1 MSAPLAVGV
10 QPRAWLVRPRASSS
24 SSSRGS
30 ANRRVCRI
38 SSATS
43 SIASFPVTRARQ
55 RRRPR
60 LDGVAF
66 HRRATVRAA
75 SSVDDDGANADDDA
89 APARVNASRPP
100 PGAEVDLSSLSARF
114 KEVATPF
121 WVDPSSSGNARLLL
135 IVVVCMTLGTTAISV
150 GFNFLGRDFYNSIAE
165 KNPEDF
171 DRLLKTYIAAIAGA
185 IPVFVFRDYYQ
196 QVLTLKWRGWMTERY
211 VEKYLDERNFY
222 HIQTGSVIDNPDQR
236 IVDDISAFTSQTLGL
251 AFTLLNAGIDLVSFS
266 GILFGIYKPL
276 VGVLFVYAAGGT
288 LISAKLGQPLVGLN
302 FNQER
307 READFRY
314 GLVRVRE
321 NAESIAFYGG
331 EAAERSGLVGRLR
344 AALDNLGDLLIA
356 TRNVD
361 FFTSCYRYLV
371 TFLPAAVVAPLY
383 FKGEIEFGVINQSSS
398 AFSHILGD
406 VSLVV
411 YQIER
416 LASFSAVTDR
426 LGQMTEVLN
435 GPASR
440 LVAPPGPA
448 GDAKIARGEIVADA
462 ARSAMHAAT
471 ASVTGGLNGTAR
483 IEQAAESA
491 ESKSPERLRLAGL
504 TVRTPGAYGAQRPPL
519 VTDLDL
525 TLTST
530 SSVLIMGPSGAGK
543 TSLLRAVAGLWEQG
557 AGEVDGPR
565 RRRGTSS
572 TDPRPATPRTSR
584 RTAASTSSRSAR
596 TWCWARFGSSYSTRR
611 GSSRSA
617 PSIPRLS
624 PSGPRTRTRAGTGR
638 G

>member
-1 MSAPLAVGV
+1 MDLGAVFGRFKQV
-10 QPRAWLVRPRASSS
+10 AMPFWTDPKSSS
-24 SSSRGS
+24 
-30 ANRRVCRI
+30 
-38 SSATS
+38 
-43 SIASFPVTRARQ
+43 
-55 RRRPR
+55 
-60 LDGVAF
+60 
-66 HRRATVRAA
+66 
-75 SSVDDDGANADDDA
+75 
-89 APARVNASRPP
+89 
-100 PGAEVDLSSLSARF
+100 
-114 KEVATPF
+114 
-121 WVDPSSSGNARLLL
+121 NARWLLAG
-135 IVVVCMTLGTTAISV
+135 VVGLTLGTTAISV

-165 KNPEDF
+165 KQPEEF
-171 DRLLKTYIAAIAGA
+171 DRLLKTYIAVIAGA
-185 IPVFVFRDYYQ
+185 IPVFVMRDYYQ
-196 QVLTLKWRGWMTERY
+196 SVLTLKWRAWMTEAY
-211 VEKYLDERNFY
+211 VAKYLDRRNFY
-222 HIQTGSVIDNPDQR
+222 HIQTGSIIDNPDQR
-236 IVDDISAFTSQTLGL
+236 IVDDIANFTTTSLGL
-251 AFTLLNAGIDLVSFS
+251 GFTILNAGIDLVSFS
-266 GILFGIYKPL
+266 GILLGIYKPL
-276 VGVLFVYAAGGT
+276 VGVLFVYSLGGT
-288 LISAKLGQPLVGLN
+288 LISARLGQPLVGLN
-302 FNQER
+302 FEQEA

-321 NAESIAFYGG
+321 NAESIAFYQG
-331 EAAERSGLVGRLR
+331 EAAERGALVVRLR
-344 AALDNLGDLLIA
+344 SAVDNFGELLKA
-356 TRNVD
+356 TRSVD
-361 FFTSCYRYLV
+361 FFTSFYRYMV

-383 FKGEIEFGVINQSSS
+383 FRGEIEFGVINQSSS

-525 TLTST
+525 SLRSR

-557 AGEVDGPR
+557 AGEVRWAAAARGTR
-565 RRRGTSS
+565 RRPT
-572 TDPRPATPRTSR
+572 PRPATPRTSR
-584 RTAASTSSRSAR
+584 RTAASTSSPSAR